1 MREDKKI
8 KEIIDCI
15 SDISDQGVILEEFLK
30 NEENELSD
38 FIRSLNQIKN
48 SIKPEADLALKILN
62 NLPIKERNSQ
72 YFEKASLTS
81 SFWGGLKMQMKSPML
96 LKIAVPMAMVGLV
109 AFMVYADPFATETAK
124 VSELKSISSD
134 EQTINSVALDV
145 GSYIKSEKN
154 TSAVDNALKDVQ
166 MLGASSGLNNID
178 YFDMNGIGNEATIN
192 ANVSLASYFAQEKTI
207 NQVDQT
213 LSTIK

>member
-30 NEENELSD
+30 NEENELCD

>member
-166 MLGASSGLNNID
+166 MLGVSSGLNNID